1 MGGNTCEVCVDG
13 GAGTDLGCDAATPNC
28 VVGTGGANEC
38 ISCLSDGECDD
49 GIECTTDTCS
59 AGACT
64 NPALAEFTPCSTGVC
79 TAASSCEAVAVS
91 IDGPVDGTTITDAM
105 PTILGTG
112 TPGTTV
118 TVSIGGTMVGTAVV
132 DAMGAWSLP
141 LTTPL
146 SEGLQMVTASV
157 TVGTLDAM
165 DMSSFT
171 VDTGTVVLIESPADG
186 STTLDATPLITGTG
200 EPGATVVITVDGEQL
215 GSATVDTNGNWVF
228 AVLTRLT
235 NDVHTVEAVATDLA
249 GNTDMATSTFTVN
262 SSTDLAITGPVNGS
276 VINDNTPSISGTARP
291 GASVTVVI
299 NIDGTATTIGTVV
312 ADTDGNWLIG
322 VTQTL
327 LDGPYVVTATATDLE
342 GNMAADSASFTVDT
356 ETDVTIGDV
365 DPTTG
370 VITGTGEPG
379 AEVVITVD
387 GVEVGTVT
395 VGVDGT
401 WSFDGD
407 VLGAGS
413 HTVTATATDPAGNTA
428 TDTTTVTVASPD
440 GGMLPD
446 GGVGGLSGGALCA
459 THAPVGASWPAAGG
473 LLLVGLALATRR
485 RRR

>member
-1 MGGNTCEVCVDG
+1 
-13 GAGTDLGCDAATPNC
+13 
-28 VVGTGGANEC
+28 
-38 ISCLSDGECDD
+38 
-49 GIECTTDTCS
+49 
-59 AGACT
+59 
-64 NPALAEFTPCSTGVC
+64 
-79 TAASSCEAVAVS
+79 
-91 IDGPVDGTTITDAM
+91 
-105 PTILGTG
+105 
-112 TPGTTV
+112 
-118 TVSIGGTMVGTAVV
+118 
-132 DAMGAWSLP
+132 
-141 LTTPL
+141 
-146 SEGLQMVTASV
+146 
-157 TVGTLDAM
+157 
-165 DMSSFT
+165 
-171 VDTGTVVLIESPADG
+171 
-186 STTLDATPLITGTG
+186 
-200 EPGATVVITVDGEQL
+200 
-215 GSATVDTNGNWVF
+215 
-228 AVLTRLT
+228 
-235 NDVHTVEAVATDLA
+235 
-249 GNTDMATSTFTVN
+249 
-262 SSTDLAITGPVNGS
+262 
-276 VINDNTPSISGTARP
+276 
-291 GASVTVVI
+291 
-299 NIDGTATTIGTVV
+299 
-312 ADTDGNWLIG
+312 
-322 VTQTL
+322 
-327 LDGPYVVTATATDLE
+327 VTATATDLE